1 MLLKGKGTPDEEKSD
16 EKNKEKTPGK
26 RRNGIERRRRRGRQ
40 GSERSTD
47 DLGLRAK
54 TPTRERQRWPSPEL
68 SVLWMI
74 GLMQDKGISG
84 KRREGRGDGSQ
95 GGGKQRLRR
104 DALSIFFSA
113 SALSLLSCAYQLSK

>member
-1 MLLKGKGTPDEEKSD
+1 MLLKGKGTPEEEKSD

-26 RRNGIERRRRRGRQ
+26 RRNGIERRRRRRGRQ

-84 KRREGRGDGSQ
+84 ERRGGRGDGSQ
-95 GGGKQRLRR
+95 GGR
-104 DALSIFFSA
+104 
-113 SALSLLSCAYQLSK
+113 

>member
-1 MLLKGKGTPDEEKSD
+1 MLLKGKGTTDEEKKSD
-16 EKNKEKTPGK
+16 EKNKERTPGK

-74 GLMQDKGISG
+74 GLMQDKGISEE
-84 KRREGRGDGSQ
+84 RRGGRGDGSQ
-95 GGGKQRLRR
+95 GGR
-104 DALSIFFSA
+104 
-113 SALSLLSCAYQLSK
+113 